1 MLEND
6 RTIRISAGASR
17 FAARW
22 PVREFTLREFYQKL
36 AVPVRSSES
45 RAAYLAMGKKKQDEL
60 KDVGGFVGGVL
71 TGGVRKNGNV
81 AGRDL
86 ITLDIDRA
94 AAGSTG
100 DLLRRLSALG
110 CGWAVYSTRKH
121 GPEAPRLRVIVPADR
136 TLAPDEYEPVARK
149 LAAAIDP
156 EMLVFDPT
164 TFQVARMMYWP
175 SCCSDSEY
183 VFEFEDKPLL
193 CADGML
199 AQYADWRDTA
209 LWPQVPGAADNLHR
223 AAEKAENP
231 TEKQGVVGAFCRTY
245 SIYDVLDTF
254 LPGVYEAT
262 DKDDRFTFAGG
273 STTGGAVVYDGL
285 YLYSHHATDPAG
297 GRLCNA
303 FDLVRL
309 HRFSEKDDDAKPN
322 TPANKLPSYAEMCRL
337 AVSDGAVA
345 DALNAER
352 YARTLDDFGSG
363 APAPP
368 TDETETA
375 PDNINWMRQLDTNTS
390 GAPEKTLKNFKLYL
404 LNHPGLAG
412 RTRLNLFT
420 GRIDVCGAL
429 PWERPPGNTLWSDT
443 DTTNLRVWLESQC
456 GKTPKND
463 VADAVEACA
472 ALSAYHPVRD
482 YLTALR
488 WDGAPRLDAMLV
500 DYLGAEDSEY
510 TRAVTRKA
518 FVAAVARVMTPGVK
532 YDTMPVFIGAQ
543 GRHKSSLLGK
553 MGGAWFSDS
562 LKTFDGK
569 DAMESIQGTWLNEV
583 SEMQAMQRSEV
594 NAVKA
599 FLSKQTDYYRAAYG
613 RHVAEHPRQCV
624 FFGTS
629 NTHDVLTDPTGGRR
643 FLPVNIDMRPRT
655 KNVFIHLEAERDQL
669 WAEALVR
676 WRLGETL
683 HLQGLIEDAARA
695 SQEDHREQ
703 HPWEGLIQEF
713 VEKAVPRDWQKW
725 DLPRRRMFWGGGVQG
740 ATVELA
746 PRDRVCA
753 LEIWCEAL
761 GGETKNMR
769 RADTLTVNSIL
780 NRLAGWER
788 TANGARF
795 GYCGLQKG
803 FQRVLL

>member
-1 MLEND
+1 MLQND
-6 RTIRISAGASR
+6 RTIKISAAGSR

-22 PVREFTLREFYQKL
+22 PVQEFTLQEFYQKL

-45 RAAYLAMGKKKQDEL
+45 RTAYLAMTKRQQDEL

-71 TGGVRKNGNV
+71 TGGIRKNGNV

-94 AAGSTG
+94 AAGTTN
-100 DLLRRLSALG
+100 DLLRRLAGLG

-121 GPEAPRLRVIVPADR
+121 GPEAPRLRVIIPSDR
-136 TLAPDEYEPVARK
+136 TLAADEYEPAARK
-149 LAAAIDP
+149 IAACIDP

-164 TFQVARMMYWP
+164 TFQAVRLMYWP
-175 SCCSDSEY
+175 SCCADSEY
-183 VFEFEDKPLL
+183 IYEFEDKPLL
-193 CADGML
+193 SADGML
-199 AQYADWRDTA
+199 AQYTDWRDATQ
-209 LWPQVPGAADNLHR
+209 WPQVPGAADDLHR
-223 AAEKAENP
+223 AAEKAEDP
-231 TEKQGVVGAFCRTY
+231 TQKQGVVGAFCRTY
-245 SIYDVLDTF
+245 SIYDVLDGF
-254 LPGVYEAT
+254 LPGAYEAT

-285 YLYSHHATDPAG
+285 YIYSHHATDPAG

-309 HRFSEKDDDAKPN
+309 HRFSGMDDEAKPN
-322 TPANKLPSYAEMCRL
+322 TPVNKLPSYAEMCRL

-352 YARTLDDFGSG
+352 DARTRDDFGG
-363 APAPP
+363 ASAMPG
-368 TDETETA
+368 D
-375 PDNINWMRQLDTNTS
+375 INWMRQLDTNTN
-390 GAPEKTLKNFKLYL
+390 GAPEKTLKNYKLYL
-404 LNHPGLAG
+404 MNHRDLAG
-412 RTRLNLFT
+412 RARLNLFT
-420 GRIDVCGAL
+420 GRIDVCGDL
-429 PWERPPGNTLWSDT
+429 PWERAPGNTLWSDT

-463 VADAVEACA
+463 VSDAVEACA
-472 ALSAYHPVRD
+472 ALNAYHPVRG
-482 YLTALR
+482 YLTALE
-488 WDGAPRLDAMLV
+488 WDGTPRLDTMLV

-510 TRAVTRKA
+510 TRTVTRKS
-518 FVAAVARVMTPGVK
+518 FVAAVARVMAPGIK
-532 YDTMPVFIGAQ
+532 YDTMLVLIGAQ

-569 DAMESIQGTWLNEV
+569 DAMESIQGTWLIEI
-583 SEMQAMQRSEV
+583 SEMQAMQRSDV

-613 RHVAEHPRQCV
+613 RHVAERPRQCV

-643 FLPVNIDMRPRT
+643 FLPVNIDAQGRR
-655 KNVFIHLEAERDQL
+655 KNVFAHLDEERGQL
-669 WAEALVR
+669 WAEAVVR

-683 HLQGLIEDAARA
+683 HLQGSVEDAART

-703 HPWEGLIQEF
+703 HPWEGIIQDF
-713 VEKAVPRDWQKW
+713 IDRPVPADWQKW
-725 DLPRRRMFWGGGVQG
+725 ELNRRRMFWGDGFHE
-740 ATVELA
+740 ATLELV
-746 PRDRVCA
+746 PRDRICA

-761 GGETKNMR
+761 GGDTKNMR

-780 NRLAGWER
+780 DRMRGWER
-788 TANGARF
+788 TKNGARF

-803 FQRVLL
+803 FQRLLL